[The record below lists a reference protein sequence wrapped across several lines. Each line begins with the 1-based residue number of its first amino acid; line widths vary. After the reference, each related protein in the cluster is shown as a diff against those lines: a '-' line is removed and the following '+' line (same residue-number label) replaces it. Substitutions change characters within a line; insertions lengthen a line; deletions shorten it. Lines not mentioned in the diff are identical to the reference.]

1 MDRADIITAM
11 LRAGHVACLLS
22 LEGVLVFVCLILP
35 AVSVSGGMEAVR
47 VNRMLRRLAII
58 SGVLALVIGF
68 RWFAEVSA
76 SMASV
81 STWPAVLAAL
91 GPVAGETQFGHVMVA
106 RGVLIA
112 VALVCLTMRRGRAP
126 ALLAAVAAA
135 GLQPWLGHP
144 GAAPQGWLPAASAL
158 HVLAAG
164 AWLGGLLPLL
174 ICLLRLPSESAVIA
188 SRRFSP
194 VGIAAVVVLALTATA
209 QGWILIGSLPGLTGT
224 DYGLL
229 ALSKAG
235 LFAAMLILAFVN
247 RRTLTPRLAGMAPR
261 RARRRMMASVGAE
274 TVLGVL
280 VVIAATLLASST
292 PAAHRSVPLQPPA
305 SHSHQ

>member
-1 MDRADIITAM
+1 MDRADVITAM

-35 AVSVSGGMEAVR
+35 AASISGGEKAVR
-47 VNRMLRRLAII
+47 VNRALRRLAII

-68 RWFAEVSA
+68 LWFARVSA
-76 SMASV
+76 SMASA
-81 STWPAVLAAL
+81 STTAEVLAAL
-91 GPVAGETQFGHVMVA
+91 RPVAGETQFGHVMMV
-106 RGVLIA
+106 RGVLLA
-112 VALVCLTMRRGRAP
+112 VALVCLTMPRGRVP
-126 ALLAAVAAA
+126 ALLAALAAA

-174 ICLLRLPSESAVIA
+174 ICLFRLPPESAVIA

-194 VGIAAVVVLALTATA
+194 IGIAAVVVLAFTAAA

-224 DYGLL
+224 SYGLL

-235 LFAAMLILAFVN
+235 LFAVMLIFAVVN
-247 RRTLTPRLAGMAPR
+247 RHTLTPGLIGIAPR
-261 RARRRMMASVGAE
+261 RARRRMVASVGAE
-274 TVLGVL
+274 TAAGVL
-280 VVIAATLLASST
+280 VVIAAALLASSI
-292 PAAHRSVPLQPPA
+292 PAAHQSMAFQRPSA
-305 SHSHQ
+305 SHSH